1 MHDSTA
7 DALIVGAGPYGLS
20 TAAHLKHYGLDVR
33 VIGTPMRFWDAH
45 MPRGMFLKS
54 EPFASNLG
62 APVAGAAFTD
72 RHPGWRTG
80 RPIPLATF
88 VEYGRWFADNLV
100 PECEDAEVELVQRD
114 RRRGDFT
121 VALSTGEVARART
134 VVMATG
140 MRAFAHTPIVLSG
153 LPPELCTHSVQH
165 RDLDRF
171 AGREV
176 VVVGAGQS
184 ALETAVL
191 LADAGARPLVLART
205 ERLAWNSVPVP
216 SPSLLNR
223 ALRGPHS
230 GLGRGYRTWLWSE
243 HPWVTRLLPETTRR
257 HLVRTTMGPAGAW
270 WLRDRLDERVRVLT
284 GRVVTGAR
292 ESGGAAVVRTA
303 GRSGGSAEHR
313 ADHVIAATGYVPD
326 LGRLDVLAP
335 ELRGLVRASHRS
347 PVLGSSFDSSVP
359 GLYFTGLMAAA
370 SFGPVM
376 RFVHGAD
383 FTARRIAAHVAARA
397 AESAASRVG
406 GAALATRP
414 AETAA
419 TTADGAPRSAAQN
432 TATAQN

>member
-20 TAAHLKHYGLDVR
+20 TAAHLRHYGLDVR
-33 VIGTPMRFWDAH
+33 IIGTPMRFWDRN

-62 APVAGAAFTD
+62 APFAGAAFTD

-88 VEYGRWFADNLV
+88 VEYGRWFAENLV
-100 PECEDAEVELVQRD
+100 PYCEDAEVELVERD
-114 RRRGDFT
+114 RGRGDFT
-121 VALSTGEVARART
+121 VTLSTGEVARARA
-134 VVMATG
+134 VVLAIG
-140 MRAFAHTPIVLSG
+140 VGAFAHTPVVLSG
-153 LPPELCTHSVQH
+153 LPPELCTHSAEH
-165 RDLDRF
+165 RDLGRF
-171 AGREV
+171 EGREV
-176 VVVGAGQS
+176 AVIGAGQS

-216 SPSLLNR
+216 SPSLVNR

-243 HPWVTRLLPETTRR
+243 HPWATRLLPDSTRR
-257 HLVRTTMGPAGAW
+257 RLVRTTRSPPGSW

-292 ESGGAAVVRTA
+292 EAGGGAVVRTA
-303 GRSGGSAEHR
+303 GRAGGRGEHR
-313 ADHVIAATGYVPD
+313 ADHVIAATGFVPD
-326 LGRLDVLAP
+326 LGRIEVLAP
-335 ELRGLVRASHRS
+335 ELRGLVRAAHRS
-347 PVLGSSFDSSVP
+347 PVLGPSFDSSVP
-359 GLYFTGLMAAA
+359 GLYFTGLASAA

-383 FTARRIAAHVAARA
+383 FTARRIAAHLAARA
-397 AESAASRVG
+397 SESAVWPAG
-406 GAALATRP
+406 GAARTGGAAP
-414 AETAA
+414 A
-419 TTADGAPRSAAQN
+419 RSAEEAPKDAPPYAGSTPQG
-432 TATAQN
+432 

>member
-33 VIGTPMRFWDAH
+33 VIGTPMEFWDGS

-54 EPFASNLG
+54 EPFASSLG
-62 APVAGAAFTD
+62 APFAGAAFTD
-72 RHPGWRTG
+72 RHPGWRNG

-88 VEYGRWFADNLV
+88 VEYGRWFAENLV
-100 PECEDAEVELVQRD
+100 PDCEDAQVELVD
-114 RRRGDFT
+114 RHRSRGDFT
-121 VALSTGEVARART
+121 VTLSTGEVARARA
-134 VVMATG
+134 VIMAIG
-140 MRAFAHTPIVLSG
+140 VRSFAHTPVVLSG
-153 LPPELCTHSVQH
+153 LPPHLCTHSVEH

-171 AGREV
+171 EGREV
-176 VVVGAGQS
+176 AVIGAGQS

-191 LADAGARPLVLART
+191 LADAGAHPLVLART

-216 SPSLLNR
+216 SPSLVNR

-230 GLGRGYRTWLWSE
+230 GLGRGYRTWLWAE
-243 HPWVTRLLPETTRR
+243 HPWATRLLPDGTRR

-270 WLRDRLDERVRVLT
+270 WLRDRLDERVQVLT

-292 ESGGAAVVRTA
+292 ESDGGAVVRTA
-303 GRSGGSAEHR
+303 GRTGGRGEHH
-313 ADHVIAATGYVPD
+313 ADHVIAATGFVPD
-326 LGRLDVLAP
+326 LGRIDILAP
-335 ELRGLVRASHRS
+335 ELRGLVQAAHRS
-347 PVLGSSFDSSVP
+347 PVLGPSFDSTVP
-359 GLYFTGLMAAA
+359 GLYFTGLASAA

-397 AESAASRVG
+397 AGLAAQPAVTPP
-406 GAALATRP
+406 ARP
-414 AETAA
+414 AEETASEA
-419 TTADGAPRSAAQN
+419 AKEAAPQG
-432 TATAQN
+432 